1 MFLDDIMK
9 DSAIGKLYQAMIQPL
24 VMAVSPKYFIGAIV
38 GGLAKAALAKK
49 AGSAVGKGL
58 QDFATSGAGIG
69 LMASGAGYAAKKI
82 WGDDDDTKYNA
93 GEVAGDILSG
103 VGTGMST
110 AAMLGSVVPGVG
122 NVAGAVVGGL
132 YGLGKGLLGQNKAK
146 KAQRKME

>member
-58 QDFATSGAGIG
+58 AKKGVFGRTAMANPGAFGNMIGGFFGGNPLGGLGALGKGAGMFGKAGGFGSGAGR
-69 LMASGAGYAAKKI
+69 L
-82 WGDDDDTKYNA
+82 
-93 GEVAGDILSG
+93 
-103 VGTGMST
+103 
-110 AAMLGSVVPGVG
+110 
-122 NVAGAVVGGL
+122 
-132 YGLGKGLLGQNKAK
+132 
-146 KAQRKME
+146 AQMMG